1 MRAYRSRYI
10 LLFGAVLLSASCMA
24 QVVPPQP
31 DLATPSSAIEPG
43 GILMDI
49 SDCSAI
55 SAGDT
60 RLAPVAKFC
69 EFALTYRR
77 QLPDFIAQQTT
88 TSHGT
93 SSTNLITAQVTFRQG
108 REQYS
113 HVTINGQHVPS
124 TGTFPR
130 NLRFTSAG
138 EFGSFLVDLFTSPG
152 VTEFKFRKESTL
164 QGIPVAIFEFH
175 IPSGDNK
182 FWVLRDSKGRALRPE
197 FRGEIWL
204 EQQSGRP
211 LREELEPAHL
221 PADSEFASAKTITDY
236 EMTPVGD
243 VGVFL
248 LPAKSETHLCV
259 RQRTVSCME
268 SVLTFHDY
276 RKFAATTRI
285 LAGNPEP

>member
-1 MRAYRSRYI
+1 
-10 LLFGAVLLSASCMA
+10 VLLSASCMA

-31 DLATPSSAIEPG
+31 DIATPSSAIEPG

-152 VTEFKFRKESTL
+152 VTEFKFRKEAML
-164 QGIPVAIFEFH
+164 RGIPVAIYDFH
-175 IPSGDNK
+175 IPLGKNT
-182 FWVLRDSKGRALRPE
+182 FWTLRDSKGLALRPE
-197 FRGEIWL
+197 FRGELWL
-204 EQQSGRP
+204 DRQTGRP
-211 LREELEPAHL
+211 LREELEPIRL
-221 PADSEFASAKTITDY
+221 PAGSEFAAVKTITDY
-236 EMTPVGD
+236 AMTPVGD
-243 VGVFL
+243 AGVFL
-248 LPAKSETHLCV
+248 LPAKSEAHVCV
-259 RQRTVSCME
+259 QSRPVSCMDN
-268 SVLTFHDY
+268 VLIFHDY
-276 RKFAATTRI
+276 RKFVATTRI
-285 LAGNPEP
+285 MAGSPEP